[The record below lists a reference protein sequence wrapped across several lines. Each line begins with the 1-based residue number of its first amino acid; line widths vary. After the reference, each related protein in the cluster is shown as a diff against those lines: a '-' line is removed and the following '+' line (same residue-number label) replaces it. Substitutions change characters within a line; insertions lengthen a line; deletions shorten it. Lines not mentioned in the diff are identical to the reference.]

1 MAQHLAVEICS
12 QQKSNVLLGSTG
24 EIGSF
29 YIVKESGVSAGV
41 RRIEG
46 VAGLSAV
53 EYAKSFRAA
62 VGELES
68 ELKNKDLKAGVARLR
83 AEIKE
88 LKERLAKAQ
97 SSGKT
102 ELEALDVNGAK
113 VVCDFVDGVDAK
125 ALVDELKNKYEKV
138 AVMLLEV
145 NEDKISAVCG
155 TKGVDVNAGE
165 WLKIA
170 LATADG
176 KGGGRAD
183 FASGSAKDVSK
194 KEELKTAA
202 LGFVKN
208 KLG

>member
-1 MAQHLAVEICS
+1 M
-12 QQKSNVLLGSTG
+12 
-24 EIGSF
+24 
-29 YIVKESGVSAGV
+29 
-41 RRIEG
+41 
-46 VAGLSAV
+46 
-53 EYAKSFRAA
+53 
-62 VGELES
+62 
-68 ELKNKDLKAGVARLR
+68 
-83 AEIKE
+83 
-88 LKERLAKAQ
+88 
-97 SSGKT
+97 
-102 ELEALDVNGAK
+102 NGAK